1 MGDKKRMGDRYQT
14 SEGKIRLFTRQQD
27 AVLRAIERDGYAVS
41 REVYVSAKY
50 GESAPIFLTGYRWY
64 VREAQKLVKRPEK
77 AEFPY
82 WSFAE
87 PRDAESSGG
96 GTLLE
101 LEVPLDEAVFFDMAD
116 WTKILNLS
124 YIGESPEEEKKFAE
138 ELEYMGLNNTKV
150 MLGAFYPAL
159 KNKITDS
166 WQRLF
171 RHHEAIKS
179 GDYSNIHSIEAG
191 LWMIKKE
198 WIVNQG

>member
-1 MGDKKRMGDRYQT
+1 MGDKYQT
-14 SEGKIRLFTRQQD
+14 SEGKIRLFTRQQEP
-27 AVLRAIERDGYAVS
+27 VLRAIERDGYAVS

-64 VREAQKLVKRPEK
+64 VKEAQKLVKRPET

-124 YIGESPEEEKKFAE
+124 YIGETEGDEEEFSRE
-138 ELEYMGLNNTKV
+138 IEYMGLNNTKI

-159 KNKITDS
+159 KNKITGS

-171 RHHEAIKS
+171 RHHEDIKA
-179 GDYSNIHSIEAG
+179 GDYGKVHSIEAG

-198 WIVNQG
+198 WIVSQE